1 MHKCHFN
8 KVELQFI
15 ENALWHGCSPV
26 NLLLIFRTLFPKNT
40 SGQLLL
46 KYQKIKL
53 YLKKA
58 LNLKPSDLV
67 QLLGLL

>member
-15 ENALWHGCSPV
+15 EITLWHGCSPV
-26 NLLLIFRTLFPKNT
+26 NLLLIFRTPFPKNT